1 MKVKP
6 LQLDSA
12 VEFWPW
18 GYFKLEFSFVRRAVQ
33 IESVRPCSLFKSG
46 RSGMKE
52 IAKIASDR
60 ENNHTASKN
69 TPCTKDK
76 AFFIENFCENL
87 SS

>member
-18 GYFKLEFSFVRRAVQ
+18 RYFNLEFLASFGGLPRLRVFHLVL
-33 IESVRPCSLFKSG
+33 SLFKSG
-46 RSGMKE
+46 RSGVKE

-69 TPCTKDK
+69 TPCK
-76 AFFIENFCENL
+76 
-87 SS
+87 

>member
-18 GYFKLEFSFVRRAVQ
+18 GYFKLEFLASFGGLSRLRVFGLVL
-33 IESVRPCSLFKSG
+33 SLLKSG

-52 IAKIASDR
+52 IAKIASDQ
-60 ENNHTASKN
+60 ENNQIASKN
-69 TPCTKDK
+69 TPCTQGK
-76 AFFIENFCENL
+76 AFFIENFC
-87 SS
+87 

>member
-6 LQLDSA
+6 FQLDSA

-18 GYFKLEFSFVRRAVQ
+18 GYFVRRAVQ

-69 TPCTKDK
+69 TPCT
-76 AFFIENFCENL
+76 
-87 SS
+87 